1 MLRLLNT
8 LWYCILINVIRRAI
22 LLGIC
27 VHTYTCT
34 IEIQPT
40 LPSMRL
46 KDGSSSSTSKYISVV
61 VMERVPRASVTGA
74 ISWAG
79 VLKTTGPITRK
90 YVFYF
95 SQGKLTQI
103 MCRQS
108 VINKRCVGLMQVSSW
123 CSYTYTCDKQFVTN
137 HHNVFTIFSH
147 SCHFGFVDFVDM
159 VGSLAI
165 FIMHV
170 VQKNSSLFK
179 IIAIY
184 SKNNSFINISI

>member
-1 MLRLLNT
+1 MLSLLNT
-8 LWYCILINVIRRAI
+8 LWYCILINVIRSAI

-27 VHTYTCT
+27 VHTYKCT

-90 YVFYF
+90 Y
-95 SQGKLTQI
+95 
-103 MCRQS
+103 
-108 VINKRCVGLMQVSSW
+108 
-123 CSYTYTCDKQFVTN
+123 
-137 HHNVFTIFSH
+137 
-147 SCHFGFVDFVDM
+147 
-159 VGSLAI
+159 I
-165 FIMHV
+165 FIFHRG
-170 VQKNSSLFK
+170 N
-179 IIAIY
+179 
-184 SKNNSFINISI
+184 